1 MQNFALFMPWHETR
15 RHETFAIM
23 ETLRDIHSPCMTSDA
38 PPIEV
43 TDEELLQKAGK
54 GDMRSFEQFY
64 DRAAVHIFPLLRQ
77 MLRDDRVAEE
87 VLRDGFAD
95 LWKQAASFDP
105 EQHRALPWAVMHL
118 RPQAI
123 ERMRVLGRRSRV
135 VDSSVL
141 DQTTPLM
148 QAGDEGLDSRGAA
161 LAAALKKLPADQRQL
176 IEQGFSRGLNY
187 HILAESLEIPSET
200 VKTNIHCGMMRLL
213 ELTKGAA

>member
-1 MQNFALFMPWHETR
+1 
-15 RHETFAIM
+15 
-23 ETLRDIHSPCMTSDA
+23 MTSDDT
-38 PPIEV
+38 PIEV

-54 GDMRSFEQFY
+54 GDLRSFEQFY
-64 DRAAVHIFPLLRQ
+64 DRAAGHIFALLCQ
-77 MLRDDRVAEE
+77 MLRDERAAEE
-87 VLRDGFAD
+87 ALRDGFAS
-95 LWKQAASFDP
+95 LWKQASGFDP
-105 EQHRALPWAVMHL
+105 EHHRALPWAVMHL
-118 RPQAI
+118 RPQVI

-148 QAGDEGLDSRGAA
+148 QAGDERLDSRGAE

-200 VKTNIHCGMMRLL
+200 AKTNIHRGMMRLL